1 LTYNSVPIE
10 RGRETLKKPTNR
22 EEAPQPRNVQRADIV
37 PSSGY
42 VLVVDGCMKTE
53 YGDEAAAKKA
63 AEDLLK
69 RYPMLFIQV
78 FDAKTKTRATL
89 KSSP

>member
-1 LTYNSVPIE
+1 MVENSVLIE
-10 RGRETLKKPTNR
+10 RGRETLKKPTTR
-22 EEAPQPRNVQRADIV
+22 EDEPRPRNIQRADIV

-53 YGDEAAAKKA
+53 HADEVAAKKA
-63 AEDLLK
+63 GEDLLK

-78 FDAKTKTRATL
+78 FDARTKTRATL
-89 KSSP
+89 KAS

>member
-1 LTYNSVPIE
+1 MVENSVLIE
-10 RGRETLKKPTNR
+10 RGRETLKKPTIR
-22 EEAPQPRNVQRADIV
+22 EDEPQPRKIQRADIA
-37 PSSGY
+37 PNSGY

-63 AEDLLK
+63 GEDLLK

-78 FDAKTKTRATL
+78 FDARTKTRATL
-89 KSSP
+89 KAS

>member
-1 LTYNSVPIE
+1 MVENSVLIE

-22 EEAPQPRNVQRADIV
+22 EGEPQPRNIQRADIV

-42 VLVVDGCMKTE
+42 VLVVDGCMKNE
-53 YGDEAAAKKA
+53 YADEAAAKKA
-63 AEDLLK
+63 GEDLLK

-78 FDAKTKTRATL
+78 FDARTKTRATL
-89 KSSP
+89 KAS